1 MRLAELPVGTG
12 ILFDVSIQ
20 KQELEFPSEVV
31 EVHDNFILTKPVMSK
46 GKVVGLGGEGVSV
59 SLTYSR
65 NDKAPIVWKG
75 VGCSVVKT
83 KGRVLYKVI
92 ASGAGFEVNRR
103 EAFRLFVGLEG
114 IARVE
119 PTGGQGVILKDL
131 SVQALHLWLIMR
143 LKMQPVYR
151 CVWYLRI
158 LTEIMI

>member
-75 VGCSVVKT
+75 VGCSVVNT
-83 KGRVLYKVI
+83 KGRVL
-92 ASGAGFEVNRR
+92 
-103 EAFRLFVGLEG
+103 
-114 IARVE
+114 
-119 PTGGQGVILKDL
+119 
-131 SVQALHLWLIMR
+131 
-143 LKMQPVYR
+143 
-151 CVWYLRI
+151 
-158 LTEIMI
+158 

>member
-75 VGCSVVKT
+75 VGCSVVKP
-83 KGRVLYKVI
+83 K
-92 ASGAGFEVNRR
+92 AGFC
-103 EAFRLFVGLEG
+103 
-114 IARVE
+114 I
-119 PTGGQGVILKDL
+119 K
-131 SVQALHLWLIMR
+131 
-143 LKMQPVYR
+143 
-151 CVWYLRI
+151 
-158 LTEIMI
+158 